1 MLNYIIITENRV
13 NKSANPEILYLEQE
27 QKAKELGL
35 DTSFSGKEINVH
47 FFNSRFFDESY
58 NEMNIYDALENLAI
72 KDGVDLVQYE
82 NGNYGYV
89 AYYNGNRNGF
99 EILKEDAA

>member
-1 MLNYIIITENRV
+1 MLNYTIVTNNQV
-13 NKSANPEILYLEQE
+13 NKSNPEILYLEQE

-35 DTSFSGKEINVH
+35 DTSFSAKEINVH

-58 NEMNIYDALENLAI
+58 TNSNIYDALENLAA
-72 KDGVDLVQYE
+72 KDGIDLVQYE

-99 EILKEDAA
+99 EILK